1 MDKCYYKD
9 FIEDE
14 KQFYLHEA
22 GFDGR
27 EEQLFRLRVYDGK
40 TLEEAAEIMLVTL
53 ENKGD
58 EVLELTP
65 VTAVPIYGRGADHLR
80 DNRHVTSLLNRI
92 QIKED
97 GILVTPSMA
106 FDERGHH

>member
-22 GFDGR
+22 GFDRR

-40 TLEEAAEIMLVTL
+40 TYKITYC
-53 ENKGD
+53 
-58 EVLELTP
+58 
-65 VTAVPIYGRGADHLR
+65 AVS
-80 DNRHVTSLLNRI
+80 NI
-92 QIKED
+92 Q
-97 GILVTPSMA
+97 
-106 FDERGHH
+106 

>member
-22 GFDGR
+22 GFDSR

-40 TLEEAAEIMLVTL
+40 TLWEASEIMGYSSRTMDRINQKMKKKIL
-53 ENKGD
+53 KAA
-58 EVLELTP
+58 P
-65 VTAVPIYGRGADHLR
+65 MYYRGA
-80 DNRHVTSLLNRI
+80 SLKYN
-92 QIKED
+92 
-97 GILVTPSMA
+97 
-106 FDERGHH
+106 

>member
-22 GFDGR
+22 GFDSR

-40 TLEEAAEIMLVTL
+40 TLEGRSL
-53 ENKGD
+53 
-58 EVLELTP
+58 
-65 VTAVPIYGRGADHLR
+65 YGSVD
-80 DNRHVTSLLNRI
+80 
-92 QIKED
+92 
-97 GILVTPSMA
+97 
-106 FDERGHH
+106 